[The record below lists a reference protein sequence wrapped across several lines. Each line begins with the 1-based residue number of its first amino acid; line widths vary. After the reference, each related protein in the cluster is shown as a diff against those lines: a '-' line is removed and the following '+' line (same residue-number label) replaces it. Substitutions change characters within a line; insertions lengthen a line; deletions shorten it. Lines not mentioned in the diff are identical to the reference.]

1 MIHDKLMTIVNAN
14 KKPKLKPLLLGDVIV
29 AFVNQ
34 EKAIDRTM

>member
-1 MIHDKLMTIVNAN
+1 MIHDKLMTIVN

-34 EKAIDRTM
+34 DKAIDRTT